1 MAGGAQSSGS
11 YSGSNAAAAVSSRP
25 EAWPTHRPK
34 ALTCRHNRRLIS
46 ASSSSPMTT
55 VTTTMRAPASTNE
68 PYRPGLRCGD
78 ASTTRSVLDDQPGP
92 PGQMVFDL
100 EPEHEVEQ
108 VVVPDRGP
116 GLLFENLGRDLPDV
130 GGDPAADQQ
139 RHHVVVGGLA
149 NAVVADRTGEGVRR
163 QRSVGADV
171 EADLGSG
178 QLDLT
183 TAWAGCADRRHTVA
197 SLSLAEPPVPCG
209 GLVAE
214 VVRQIARNPCLRRR

>member
-1 MAGGAQSSGS
+1 
-11 YSGSNAAAAVSSRP
+11 
-25 EAWPTHRPK
+25 
-34 ALTCRHNRRLIS
+34 
-46 ASSSSPMTT
+46 
-55 VTTTMRAPASTNE
+55 
-68 PYRPGLRCGD
+68 
-78 ASTTRSVLDDQPGP
+78 
-92 PGQMVFDL
+92 MVFDL

-130 GGDPAADQQ
+130 DGDPAADQQ

-171 EADLGSG
+171 EADLGG
-178 QLDLT
+178 RQLDLT

-197 SLSLAEPPVPCG
+197 SLSPAEPPPRAGARCRSCSADRAKSLTG
-209 GLVAE
+209 GAGIDSAPASLSAAAVSYTHLRAHETRHDLVCRLLLE
-214 VVRQIARNPCLRRR
+214 KK